1 MNTYQRFLLMLAIAF
16 CVVYMVLYL
25 DVDNTDHIFLSM
37 PHFYRTLL
45 IVSPMAILILL
56 MVPKTYTSM
65 KMNNIIMGA
74 SGVVFLVSLI
84 FLQNQTFMKD
94 TQYLKAMI
102 PHHSAAIMTSKTV
115 TIKDPRVIKL
125 SQQILHSQ
133 EDQLDQMKKLL
144 KEMQQ

>member
-1 MNTYQRFLLMLAIAF
+1 
-16 CVVYMVLYL
+16 
-25 DVDNTDHIFLSM
+25 
-37 PHFYRTLL
+37 
-45 IVSPMAILILL
+45 MAILILL

>member
-1 MNTYQRFLLMLAIAF
+1 
-16 CVVYMVLYL
+16 
-25 DVDNTDHIFLSM
+25 
-37 PHFYRTLL
+37 
-45 IVSPMAILILL
+45 MAILVLL

-65 KMNNIIMGA
+65 KMNNIIMGT

-84 FLQNQTFMKD
+84 FLQNHTFMKD

-102 PHHSAAIMTSKTV
+102 PHHSVAIMTSKTV

-144 KEMQQ
+144 KEMEQ